1 MIVIRKGRQAV
12 NGDNMTDTAGEGS
25 PFERAREETAVEWLT
40 VGVLAGC
47 YAVWTLSVFLLPE
60 FSLWLAVPV
69 AGVAAAL
76 HSSLT
81 HEAIHGHPTRWP
93 VVNAV
98 LLAPPLTL
106 FVPYLRFKDQ
116 HLAHHHDEILTDP
129 YDDPESNYMDPDV
142 WARLSWPMQAVMRF
156 NNTLVGR
163 ILIGPI
169 VGLWSFI
176 GGDLRAIA
184 RGDRRVLVGW
194 LLHLVPVA
202 AVVWAV
208 ILSPMPL
215 WAYLLSVHIAFGILK
230 IRTFLEHRAH
240 EKARGRTVVIED
252 RGVLAFLF
260 LNNNLHVVHHMH
272 PRVPWYRLPGLYAAR
287 AEHYLARN
295 DGYRYRSYA
304 EVFRRHFWRAKDP
317 VPHPLWKR

>member
-1 MIVIRKGRQAV
+1 
-12 NGDNMTDTAGEGS
+12 MTDATGEGS
-25 PFERAREETAVEWLT
+25 PYEAARAEAAVEWLT

-47 YAVWTLSVFLLPE
+47 YAVWALGVFLLSPV
-60 FSLWLAVPV
+60 SLWLAVPV

-93 VVNAV
+93 VVNAI

-129 YDDPESNYMDPDV
+129 YDDPESNYMDPAV
-142 WARLSWPMQAVMRF
+142 WDRMSAPAQAILRV
-156 NNTLVGR
+156 NNTLAGR
-163 ILIGPI
+163 ILIGPL

-176 GGDLRAIA
+176 GGDIRAIRA
-184 RGDRRVLVGW
+184 GDRRALRGW
-194 LLHLVPVA
+194 LLHIAPMA
-202 AVVWAV
+202 AVIWVVA
-208 ILSPMPL
+208 LSPMPV

-240 EKARGRTVVIED
+240 VKARGRTVVIED

-272 PRVPWYRLPGLYAAR
+272 PRVAWYRLPSLYAAR
-287 AEHYLARN
+287 ADHYLARN